1 MLCPTWLGSFCLVA
15 ILLILVYAWINY
27 GESGLSL
34 THRVPA
40 EILVVEGWI
49 GREGLRAAV
58 DEFERG
64 GYRSIVASGGLTS
77 GRWEDQ
83 PSSYAQ
89 MAAAEMIR
97 LGVSK
102 DRIFVATSENTESH
116 RTFESAVAVWRTL
129 RNAGIEPK
137 AMNVFT
143 FGPHARRSALVF
155 AKVNAHGANIGVI
168 GWLPSGY
175 EKEPWW
181 RSSERSKELLE
192 ETLGYLYEVLL
203 NSGRHSSSPLE
214 STSAQVLPHP
224 NLATRVATPYLES
237 RDQAERNPGWKE
249 VRFAYSDK
257 STR

>member
-1 MLCPTWLGSFCLVA
+1 M
-15 ILLILVYAWINY
+15 
-27 GESGLSL
+27 
-34 THRVPA
+34 PA

-83 PSSYAQ
+83 PSSYAEK
-89 MAAAEMIR
+89 AAAEMIR
-97 LGVSK
+97 LGISK
-102 DRIFVATSENTESH
+102 DRIVVATSENTESH

-129 RNAGIEPK
+129 RSAGIEPK

-175 EKEPWW
+175 KTERWW
-181 RSSERSKELLE
+181 RSSERSRELLE
-192 ETLGYLYEVLL
+192 ETVGYLYEVLL
-203 NSGRHSSSPLE
+203 NSGRRSNSPVADGSSDFR
-214 STSAQVLPHP
+214 STSEL
-224 NLATRVATPYLES
+224 NNRG
-237 RDQAERNPGWKE
+237 RDPLLKMNQIVSPSEIRWPRTIYGGGPDIHAKG
-249 VRFAYSDK
+249 
-257 STR
+257 T